1 METAPLKKRGLK
13 LKIIVVAVI
22 ASIIPT
28 FLSLFISNPIFLMGI
43 SIFSAV
49 LLSIILVSFLNP
61 LQKLIQNSENIS
73 QGNFSQRID
82 IRSGDEFEEL
92 GNALSQM
99 GEKISKIHSET
110 EKQKDSAV
118 SENSRLNQVLSSI
131 VDGIIALDFNKN
143 IILSNKSAQQLS
155 GYTDKELQGQP
166 IDKLMHF
173 FVETE
178 EILPKSYCQLNFNKS
193 AKLVGKDGRGTK
205 VNITTSQIGEAVQTN
220 LSYILIL
227 HDLSKE
233 EELERMKFDFV
244 SMASHELKTPLTS
257 IVGYL
262 SVFVNENKDKLPKE
276 EWELVNRSLIAAQQ
290 LFTLVQNLLNVN
302 KIEREQITITPQ
314 SLDFLPILSKCV
326 EDLKNQATLKNISL
340 ILNKPN
346 NLPQVLADPI
356 RVSEVVTNLVANAI
370 NYTNPGGKVD
380 ISVAISPS
388 EVTTSVSDT
397 GVGIPKE
404 AMPHLFTKF
413 FRVSNTMQQASKGT
427 GLGLYIAKSIIEK
440 HNGKIWVESVEGKG
454 SIFYF
459 TLPVAKL
466 QSSLIDSGKFVGAE
480 IQAGALNY

>member
-28 FLSLFISNPIFLMGI
+28 FLYLFISNPIFLMGI

>member
-28 FLSLFISNPIFLMGI
+28 FLYLFISNPIFLMGI

-346 NLPQVLADPI
+346 NLQQVLADPI

-370 NYTNPGGKVD
+370 NYTNPGGKVN

>member
-1 METAPLKKRGLK
+1 
-13 LKIIVVAVI
+13 
-22 ASIIPT
+22 
-28 FLSLFISNPIFLMGI
+28 
-43 SIFSAV
+43 
-49 LLSIILVSFLNP
+49 
-61 LQKLIQNSENIS
+61 
-73 QGNFSQRID
+73 
-82 IRSGDEFEEL
+82 
-92 GNALSQM
+92 
-99 GEKISKIHSET
+99 
-110 EKQKDSAV
+110 
-118 SENSRLNQVLSSI
+118 
-131 VDGIIALDFNKN
+131 
-143 IILSNKSAQQLS
+143 
-155 GYTDKELQGQP
+155 
-166 IDKLMHF
+166 
-173 FVETE
+173 
-178 EILPKSYCQLNFNKS
+178 
-193 AKLVGKDGRGTK
+193 
-205 VNITTSQIGEAVQTN
+205 
-220 LSYILIL
+220 
-227 HDLSKE
+227 
-233 EELERMKFDFV
+233 MKFDFV

>member
-28 FLSLFISNPIFLMGI
+28 FLYLFISNPIFLMGI

-370 NYTNPGGKVD
+370 NYTNPGGKVN

>member
-28 FLSLFISNPIFLMGI
+28 FLSLFISSPIFLMGI
-43 SIFSAV
+43 SILSAV